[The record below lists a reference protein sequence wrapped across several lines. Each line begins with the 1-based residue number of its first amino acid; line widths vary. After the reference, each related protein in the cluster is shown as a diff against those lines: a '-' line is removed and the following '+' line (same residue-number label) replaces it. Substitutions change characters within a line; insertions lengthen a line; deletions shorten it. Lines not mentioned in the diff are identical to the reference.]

1 MGSGAVLGLAP
12 APEYTFLIYV
22 SPVGNYF
29 KVVFFLYWG
38 FWYSV
43 INSVSASDKISLHL
57 VSSYCFTLIFEYT
70 GPLFRISCV
79 KSTIKFL
86 LLN

>member
-29 KVVFFLYWG
+29 KVFDPY
-38 FWYSV
+38 
-43 INSVSASDKISLHL
+43 
-57 VSSYCFTLIFEYT
+57 LILMECIV
-70 GPLFRISCV
+70 L
-79 KSTIKFL
+79 
-86 LLN
+86 